1 MDAKLRMY
9 LAELIGT
16 FVLVFVGAATV
27 CASQLASEPRLGVT
41 AVALAEGCA
50 LAVLLTATFAVSP
63 GCLNPA
69 VPLMLW
75 VFKRLEGIQTIV
87 LIVMQLVGAL
97 LAGLAIR
104 FCFADGVLRDANLGT
119 PHLKAFVGPN
129 TTVTIGSL
137 LSGIGVETVFTFL
150 VVVTIFATLLD
161 RRAPRL
167 GGIVVGLAQT
177 AVILVGFRLTGGAA
191 NPARWFGT
199 VFWELTVPAHART
212 VLADHT
218 VYWVGPVLGA
228 LLGGFFYT
236 VVILPPEKGVEHPR

>member
-41 AVALAEGCA
+41 AIALAEGCA

-75 VFKRLEGIQTIV
+75 VFKRLEGMQTVV
-87 LIVMQLVGAL
+87 LIFMQLVGAV
-97 LAGLAIR
+97 LAGLAVR
-104 FCFADGVLRDANLGT
+104 YCFAVDVLRAADLGT
-119 PHLKAFVGPN
+119 PHLKAFVGSN
-129 TTVTIGSL
+129 NVVTIGSL
-137 LSGIGVETVFTFL
+137 LSGIGVETVCTFL
-150 VVVTIFATLLD
+150 VVVAIFATLLD
-161 RRAPRL
+161 RRAPQL
-167 GGIVVGLAQT
+167 GGIVVGLAQA

-199 VFWELTVPAHART
+199 VVWQLTVPNQPGSPF
-212 VLADHT
+212 ADHT

-236 VVILPPEKGVEHPR
+236 AVVLPPEKGGNHPR